1 MPSKTK
7 LTLGALTAGAAGAFF
22 FDANDGQRR
31 RSLLR
36 ERVDAIV
43 RGPAS
48 KLATD
53 VQMGAAYAES
63 AIHGAANEAASE
75 APSANRNGT

>member
-22 FDANDGQRR
+22 FDANDGRR
-31 RSLLR
+31 RRDVLR

-43 RGPAS
+43 KGPAS

-63 AIHGAANEAASE
+63 ALHGASHEAARE
-75 APSANRNGT
+75 APSAKNGT